1 VKVDNRTRPELT
13 QIEAL
18 GRVQRV
24 IFEVDGT
31 LYEQSA
37 LRWRIVPRMVAAHL
51 TRPTK
56 GVRVIRALQD
66 GQPRHLAEILQIAL
80 RRTVHAKSGS

>member
-24 IFEVDGT
+24 IFDVDGT

-37 LRWRIVPRMVAAHL
+37 LRWRIVARMVAAHL
-51 TRPTK
+51 TRPTN
-56 GVRVIRALQD
+56 RVIRALQD
-66 GQPRHLAEILQIAL
+66 RQPRHLAEILQIAL